1 MWHDKRDI
9 DMKPDSYRFRLSR
22 FTRTISVLDLRDPLE
37 MRRARAARYA
47 KRNKTEGRKAVF
59 L

>member
-1 MWHDKRDI
+1 MNDKNLR
-9 DMKPDSYRFRLSR
+9 RRLAR
-22 FTRTISVLDLRDPLE
+22 FTRTASVHDLRDPLDT
-37 MRRARAARYA
+37 RRARAARYA